1 MRRHPYCVV
10 LFDEIE
16 KAHHDVFH
24 VLLQVLDD
32 GRLTDGQGRTIDF
45 KNTIIIMTSNIGSA
59 IIQEYADRGD
69 LSEEATAQMEVRVR
83 AEMKGQFR
91 PEFLNRV
98 DDSIVFH
105 NLTQEELVT
114 IVDIQLERVR
124 KRLAD
129 RELRLELDESAKSY
143 LAREGYDPHFGARP
157 LKRAIQQHLLD
168 PVALRLLDGTF
179 AAGDE
184 IRVSAGDSGLQLE
197 KS

>member
-1 MRRHPYCVV
+1 
-10 LFDEIE
+10 
-16 KAHHDVFH
+16 
-24 VLLQVLDD
+24 
-32 GRLTDGQGRTIDF
+32 
-45 KNTIIIMTSNIGSA
+45 
-59 IIQEYADRGD
+59 
-69 LSEEATAQMEVRVR
+69 
-83 AEMKGQFR
+83 
-91 PEFLNRV
+91 
-98 DDSIVFH
+98 
-105 NLTQEELVT
+105 
-114 IVDIQLERVR
+114 LERVR

-157 LKRAIQQHLLD
+157 LKRAIQEHLLD